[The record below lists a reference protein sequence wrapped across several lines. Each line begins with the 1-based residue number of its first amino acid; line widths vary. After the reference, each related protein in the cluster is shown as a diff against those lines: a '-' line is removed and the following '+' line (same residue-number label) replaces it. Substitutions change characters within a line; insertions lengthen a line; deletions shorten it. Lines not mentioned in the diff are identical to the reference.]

1 MTADRRPTRPAR
13 LIAQPTEATE
23 HDAPTELAD
32 TPGCL
37 LDIPSD
43 YLDETA
49 EHKAARRKEA
59 ILTLVADWYGSYLVG
74 RPSAV
79 DHQAKPADCLSLMK
93 RLKVRAELLIDL
105 IDGDGNG
112 NTSTASPASPT
123 ATRSTNTTATH
134 AAVFDSVPPDQRT
147 YLVWMAAFD
156 GEAVPPSAFCPTL
169 GPETSSVVRRVLE
182 KAGLIETCPWEDAVG
197 FRVSAAGAE
206 LVEAKRS
213 ESRGMAA

>member
-1 MTADRRPTRPAR
+1 MTADTPDRRPTRPAR
-13 LIAQPTEATE
+13 LIAEPAEPA
-23 HDAPTELAD
+23 ELAD

-59 ILTLVADWYGSYLVG
+59 ILTLVAEWYGSYLVG

-105 IDGDGNG
+105 IDGDSSG
-112 NTSTASPASPT
+112 NTSTASPASQTAT
-123 ATRSTNTTATH
+123 ATRSTNTTH
-134 AAVFDSVPPDQRT
+134 AFDSLPPDQRT

-182 KAGLIETCPWEDAVG
+182 KAGLIESFPWEDAVG

-206 LVEAKRS
+206 MVEAKRS